1 MTTQILDLTTLATG
15 DGFMIQGDNPSDR
28 AGQSVSNAGDVN
40 GDGID
45 DFLVSASYHDGGG
58 TDAGR
63 TYIIFGRAS
72 ATRANID
79 LTSFSASD
87 GFYVDGDADG
97 NATGYAVSAV
107 GDINGDGIDDFA
119 VASQSASAGSG
130 VNSGAVYVIFGKT
143 GATRT
148 NIDLS
153 ALSAS
158 DGFVII
164 GDAATDFFGR
174 SVSGAGDVNND
185 RIDDLIIGAPGGDDG
200 GPSAGEAYVIYGRTG
215 ATRANI
221 DVTSLTATDGFI
233 VIGNLDDERA
243 GTSVSGAG
251 DINGDGI
258 EDFIV
263 GAPYS
268 DDGGNIVGKA
278 YVLFGKA
285 GATRPNLDMSTL
297 SASDGFFIRGI
308 IPGNIA
314 GDRVSNAGDVNGD
327 GIDDL
332 IIGGYR
338 AGGGGSGAAYVIFGR
353 TGATRSN
360 IDLATLSPNDGFTI
374 SGDALGD
381 QFGRSVSNAGDVNG
395 DGIDD
400 LIIGADRGDDG
411 GTDAGEAY
419 VILGRAGTT
428 RSDIDVTS
436 LAASDGFI
444 IRGDSTGD
452 RAGRSVSAAG
462 DVNNDGID
470 DLVVGAF
477 FEDTGGFRAGA
488 SYIIYGNRNFGAING
503 TASGETL
510 TGTAGADRL
519 NGFAGND
526 VLDGGAGADTL
537 AGGADSDIYV
547 VDNAGDVVT
556 EAANEGNDRVET
568 DLASYTLPDNVED
581 LEYTGAGA
589 FTGNGN
595 GLGNIIV
602 GGGLGD
608 AINGND
614 GDDTLGGEAGNDT
627 LNGGNGSDRLIGGT
641 GADTMN
647 GGAGNDRLIVD
658 NAGDVA
664 NGGDGVDTVDFST
677 AGLTYAIAGD
687 VEIVRNV
694 SGGDLTITL
703 NGLHNSY
710 AGSETGVDTVF
721 GGDGQD
727 TLYGRGGN
735 DQLNGEGSNDYLFG
749 GAGADTLAGGDGVDL
764 LNGGTENDNLAGG
777 AGNDEIYGEAG
788 DDVLFGSSGADLLHG
803 GAGADLFYF
812 AALTDSGTTRATSDF
827 IRDFNQAQ
835 GDRIDLSAI
844 DAMAGG
850 TDEAFSFIGTAA
862 FTGVAGQLRA
872 ELIAGETVVSG
883 DINGDG
889 VADFMIRIDGG
900 FTLTA
905 ADFVL

>member
-1 MTTQILDLTTLATG
+1 MTTQILDLSTLPAG
-15 DGFMIQGDNPSDR
+15 DGFTIQGDAAYDR
-28 AGQSVSNAGDVN
+28 AGVSVSGGGDIN

-45 DFLVSASYHDGGG
+45 DFIVSARYNDGNGV
-58 TDAGR
+58 DAGR
-63 TYIIFGRAS
+63 VYVIFGRSS
-72 ATRANID
+72 ATRPNID

-87 GFYVDGDADG
+87 GFYVDGAAG
-97 NATGYAVSAV
+97 NAIGASVAWV
-107 GDINGDGIDDFA
+107 GDVNGDGIDDFA
-119 VASQSASAGSG
+119 IGAPSVSAGSPAA
-130 VNSGAVYVIFGKT
+130 SGAVWVIFGQT
-143 GATRT
+143 GATRG
-148 NIDLS
+148 NLNLGS
-153 ALSAS
+153 LAAS
-158 DGFVII
+158 DGFLII
-164 GDAATDFFGR
+164 GDANGDSFGN
-174 SVSGAGDVNND
+174 SVAGAGDVNGD
-185 RIDDLIIGAPGGDDG
+185 GFDDIVIGAPFGDDG
-200 GPSAGEAYVIYGRTG
+200 GTNAGEAYLIFGRAG
-215 ATRANI
+215 ATRATI
-221 DVTSLTATDGFI
+221 DVTSLAAADGYI
-233 VIGNLDDERA
+233 TIGILDDERA
-243 GTSVSGAG
+243 GRAVSGAGDINGDGIGDFLVGAPYSDDGGNIRGKVYVVFGQAGATRPNIDFTSFAATDGFAIRGAQSPDVAGNSVANIGDVNGDGIDDLLLGAYRQGTSTGAAYVIFGRAGSTRANIELSSLAATDGFLITGDTTGDSFGFSVSGAG

-258 EDFIV
+258 NDIV
-263 GAPYS
+263 
-268 DDGGNIVGKA
+268 
-278 YVLFGKA
+278 
-285 GATRPNLDMSTL
+285 
-297 SASDGFFIRGI
+297 
-308 IPGNIA
+308 
-314 GDRVSNAGDVNGD
+314 
-327 GIDDL
+327 
-332 IIGGYR
+332 
-338 AGGGGSGAAYVIFGR
+338 
-353 TGATRSN
+353 
-360 IDLATLSPNDGFTI
+360 
-374 SGDALGD
+374 
-381 QFGRSVSNAGDVNG
+381 
-395 DGIDD
+395 
-400 LIIGADRGDDG
+400 IGAHRGDDG

-419 VILGRAGTT
+419 VILGRAGST
-428 RSDIDVTS
+428 RANIDVTT
-436 LAASDGFI
+436 LAAADGFI
-444 IRGDSTGD
+444 IQGDSTND
-452 RAGRSVSAAG
+452 QAGRAVSFAG

-470 DLVVGAF
+470 DLIVGAHF
-477 FEDTGGFRAGA
+477 DAAGGNRAGA
-488 SYIIYGNRNFGAING
+488 AYIIYGDRNFGAING

-547 VDNAGDVVT
+547 VDNAGDVVI

-647 GGAGNDRLIVD
+647 GEAGNDRLIID

-664 NGGDGVDTVDFST
+664 NGGDGIDTVDFSIG
-677 AGLTYAIAGD
+677 GLTYTIAGD

-694 SGGDLTITL
+694 SSGDLTVTL
-703 NGLHNSY
+703 NGLHNSF
-710 AGSETGVDTVF
+710 AGSLIGADTVF

-735 DQLNGEGSNDYLFG
+735 DQLNGEAGNDYLFG
-749 GAGADTLAGGDGVDL
+749 GEGADTLAGGDGVDL